1 MNRARTKVIRDQL
14 RIVEEFLREWD
25 PIGVIADSGRRLD
38 EYDGYASG
46 VLGRLSEGIGTEAL
60 ATHLYELAS
69 GALGVPGDIARERS
83 VARRLIIWWANE
95 LKRQD
100 GV

>member
-25 PIGVIADSGRRLD
+25 PIGVVADSGSRLD
-38 EYDGYASG
+38 EYDVYATG
-46 VLGRLSEGIGTEAL
+46 VLEKLSEGIGTEAL

-69 GALGVPGDIARERS
+69 GPLGVPGDIARERS

>member
-25 PIGVIADSGRRLD
+25 PIGVVADSGSRLD
-38 EYDGYASG
+38 EYDAYAPA
-46 VLGRLSEGIGTEAL
+46 VLGRLTEGIGTEAL
-60 ATHLYELAS
+60 ATHLHDLAT
-69 GALGVPGDIARERS
+69 GPLGVPGDIARERS

-95 LKRQD
+95 LKRED